1 MVGVFI
7 VMKENFKLSVKK
19 YLSTLPLPVVIL
31 LVVIWQFYFEP
42 SSSSSQP
49 SAQQQVTLSNSVS
62 NPELLRA
69 YNNQI
74 AKVQIKGQGTII
86 KLLKDD
92 LDGSHHQ
99 RILLKVNANQ
109 TLLIAHNIDLA
120 PRIDNLRVGDA
131 LEFYGE
137 YVWNNKGG
145 VLHWTHR
152 DPRGRHQ
159 GGWLK
164 YQGKIYQ

>member
-1 MVGVFI
+1 
-7 VMKENFKLSVKK
+7 MKEGFKLSVKK
-19 YLSTLPLPVVIL
+19 YLSTLPLPLVIL

-49 SAQQQVTLSNSVS
+49 VAAQQVTLSNSVS

-69 YNNQI
+69 YNSRI

-99 RILLKVNANQ
+99 RILLKVNPNQ

-120 PRIDNLRVGDA
+120 PRIENLRVGDI

-145 VLHWTHR
+145 VLHWTHH

>member
-1 MVGVFI
+1 
-7 VMKENFKLSVKK
+7 MKENFKLSVKK

-31 LVVIWQFYFEP
+31 LVVIWQFYFEH

-49 SAQQQVTLSNSVS
+49 SAAQPVTLSNSVS

-69 YNNQI
+69 YNSRI

-99 RILLKVNANQ
+99 RILLKVNPNQ

-120 PRIDNLRVGDA
+120 PRIDNLRVGDI

-145 VLHWTHR
+145 VLHWTHH
-152 DPRGRHQ
+152 DPRGRHL
-159 GGWLK
+159 GGWLRYK
-164 YQGKIYQ
+164 GKTFQ